1 PRSPCRRR
9 HRSGAAAMSDTRTCI
24 VAEDETLLRH
34 ALVAELGR
42 AWPALQ
48 VVAECEDGASAVEA
62 LAEHTPDVAFLD
74 IRMPGLTGLEVAALA
89 AEASP
94 RTKIVFVT
102 AYDQYAIDAFE
113 RGAIDYLLK
122 PVKPERL
129 DATVARLQA
138 QDNSQ
143 DAASLAALLDKLGAL
158 PNAAGPG
165 TKVGLVTGD
174 EQYAID
180 AFERGA
186 IDYLLKPVKPER
198 LDATV
203 ARLQAQ
209 DNSQDA
215 ASLAALLDKL
225 GALPNAA
232 GAAEPLT
239 WLTASAGR
247 ETRLVLVDDVAY
259 FRADHKYTTV
269 VTAEGEALLRTP
281 LRELLPRLDPAHFKQ
296 IHRSTI
302 VNLKAIA

>member
-1 PRSPCRRR
+1 
-9 HRSGAAAMSDTRTCI
+9 MSDVRTCV
-24 VAEDETLLRH
+24 VAEDEALLRH
-34 ALVAELGR
+34 ALVADLKR

-138 QDNSQ
+138 QDALP
-143 DAASLAALLDKLGAL
+143 DAA
-158 PNAAGPG
+158 
-165 TKVGLVTGD
+165 T
-174 EQYAID
+174 
-180 AFERGA
+180 
-186 IDYLLKPVKPER
+186 
-198 LDATV
+198 
-203 ARLQAQ
+203 
-209 DNSQDA
+209 
-215 ASLAALLDKL
+215 LLDKL

-232 GAAEPLT
+232 GAVEPLT

-247 ETRLVLVDDVAY
+247 ETRLILVDDVAY
-259 FRADHKYTTV
+259 FQADHKYTTV

-281 LRELLPRLDPAHFKQ
+281 LRELLPRLDAANFKQ

-302 VNLKAIA
+302 VNLKAIAGIVRDDSGRGTVRLKQRTETLTVSQPFMALFKHM